1 MRVVVQG
8 VTELKFSER
17 EAQSIGGERRFPR
30 KERVL
35 KVLLMEKPIIRLVTC
50 GSVDDGKSTLIGRL
64 LVETDSVPDDTI
76 DAAKSVRRSGST
88 IRAGE
93 IDFSLLTDGLEAE
106 REQGITIDVAYRS
119 MNLLNGRRLIIADAP
134 GHEQYTRNMAVA
146 ASRSDIA
153 LVLIDAT
160 RGIRT
165 QTLRHL
171 TICSLMGVTKI
182 AVVINKLDGVGYS
195 EQVYNQIREGLVQT
209 VERLEITSL
218 QFIPVSALAGDNV
231 VYSTGAMP
239 WYCGPTLLEYIQE
252 WDIQN
257 AGENLPRLN
266 VQMISRAKN
275 FRGLAGTVVGGK
287 FSVGDEVAVL
297 PSKKTAK
304 ISQISTFGGDLLS
317 AEDGHAVTLVLEPE
331 VDATRGDIVELSTK
345 SSTPADRFATTLVWL
360 GEADLI
366 HSKSYFLISGST
378 QVPAIVTNVKYVLNI
393 NNGEHDA
400 ARVLKTN
407 EIGVVE
413 LATDAPIGLISYGQN
428 RFKGNFILVDRG
440 TMNTVGAGMVTH
452 ALRRSANISEHHYE
466 LDREARAKQKNQRA
480 KVVWLTGLSGSGKSS
495 IANALE
501 KKLFSL
507 GMHSYVLDGDNMR
520 LGLNKDLGFTRE
532 DRAENVRRVSEVAH
546 VLYDAGLITIVA
558 LVSPYAADRSQAR
571 ALFPESDFA
580 EVWVNTPT
588 EVCAQRDP
596 KRLYIKAASGELPNL
611 TGVGQEYQAPEEP
624 ILTLD
629 GTVELDLNV
638 KILVDRIFGS

>member
-1 MRVVVQG
+1 
-8 VTELKFSER
+8 
-17 EAQSIGGERRFPR
+17 
-30 KERVL
+30 
-35 KVLLMEKPIIRLVTC
+35 MEKPIIRLVTC

-64 LVETDSVPDDTI
+64 LVETDSVPDDTV

-88 IRAGE
+88 IKAGE

-134 GHEQYTRNMAVA
+134 GHEQYTRNMSVA
-146 ASRSDIA
+146 ASRADIA
-153 LVLIDAT
+153 LVLVDAT

-182 AVVINKLDGVGYS
+182 AVVINKLDGVDYS
-195 EQVYNQIREGLVQT
+195 ETVFKDIQEGLDET
-209 VERLEITSL
+209 IERLEITNI
-218 QFIPVSALAGDNV
+218 QFVPVSALAGDNV
-231 VYSTGAMP
+231 VYGTENMP
-239 WYCGPTLLEYIQE
+239 WYQGTTLLEYIQE
-252 WDIQN
+252 WDVQES
-257 AGENLPRLN
+257 GENLPSLN
-266 VQMISRAKN
+266 VQMISRAEN
-275 FRGLAGTVVGGK
+275 FRGVAGTVVGGS

-304 ISQISTFGGDLLS
+304 IGRISTFDGNLPS
-317 AEDGHAVTLVLEPE
+317 AEDGKAVTLVLEPD
-331 VDATRGDIVELSTK
+331 VDATRGDVIELS
-345 SSTPADRFATTLVWL
+345 SRASLPADRFAATLVWL
-360 GEADLI
+360 GETDLI

-378 QVPAIVTNVKYVLNI
+378 QVPSIVTNIRHVLNI

-413 LATDAPIGLISYGQN
+413 LATDAPIALVPYKQN
-428 RFKGNFILVDRG
+428 RFKGNFILVDRA

-466 LDREARAKQKNQRA
+466 IDREARAAQKNQKA
-480 KVVWLTGLSGSGKSS
+480 KVIWLTGLSGSGKST

-507 GMHSYVLDGDNMR
+507 GMHAYVLDGDNMR

-546 VLYDAGLITIVA
+546 NLYNAGLITIVA
-558 LVSPYAADRSQAR
+558 LVSPYAEDRAQAKS
-571 ALFPESDFA
+571 LFPEGDFA
-580 EVWVNTPT
+580 EVWVKTSP
-588 EVCAQRDP
+588 ELCAERDP
-596 KRLYIKAASGELPNL
+596 KGLYKKAAAGELPNL
-611 TGVGQEYQAPEEP
+611 TGIGQEYEAPEASE
-624 ILTLD
+624 LVLD
-629 GTVELDLNV
+629 GAGAVDGLVGLLV
-638 KILVDRIFGS
+638 KKFFS

>member
-1 MRVVVQG
+1 
-8 VTELKFSER
+8 
-17 EAQSIGGERRFPR
+17 
-30 KERVL
+30 
-35 KVLLMEKPIIRLVTC
+35 MEKPIIRLVTC

-64 LVETDSVPDDTI
+64 LVETDSVPDDTV

-88 IRAGE
+88 IKSGE

-146 ASRSDIA
+146 ASRADIA
-153 LVLIDAT
+153 LVLVDAT

-182 AVVINKLDGVGYS
+182 AVVINKLDGVDYS
-195 EQVYNQIREGLVQT
+195 EKVFMDIEEGLKET
-209 VERLEITSL
+209 IERLEITSI
-218 QFIPVSALAGDNV
+218 QFVPVSALAGDNV
-231 VYSTGAMP
+231 VYGTENMT
-239 WYCGPTLLEYIQE
+239 WYQGPTLLEFIQE
-252 WDIQN
+252 WDVQVS
-257 AGENLPRLN
+257 GENLPRLN
-266 VQMISRAKN
+266 VQMISRAEN
-275 FRGLAGTVVGGK
+275 FRGVAGTIVGGS
-287 FSVGDEVAVL
+287 FSVGDDVAVL

-304 ISQISTFGGDLLS
+304 IGQISTFDGDLRS
-317 AEDGHAVTLVLEPE
+317 AKDGKAVTLVLEPD
-331 VDATRGDIVELSTK
+331 VDATRGDVIELAAK
-345 SSTPADRFATTLVWL
+345 ASSPADRFAATVVWL
-360 GEADLI
+360 GETELI

-378 QVPAIVTNVKYVLNI
+378 QVPAIVTNIRHVLNI
-393 NNGEHDA
+393 NNGKHDA

-413 LATDAPIGLISYGQN
+413 LATDSPIALVPYKQN
-428 RFKGNFILVDRG
+428 RFKGNFILVDRA

-452 ALRRSANISEHHYE
+452 ALRRSANISEHRYE
-466 LDREARAKQKNQRA
+466 IDREARAAQKNQKA
-480 KVVWLTGLSGSGKSS
+480 KVIWLTGLSGSGKST

-546 VLYDAGLITIVA
+546 SLYEAGLITIVA
-558 LVSPYAADRSQAR
+558 LVSPYAEDRAQAK
-571 ALFPESDFA
+571 ALFPDGEFA
-580 EVWVNTPT
+580 EVWVKTPAA
-588 EVCAQRDP
+588 VCAERDP
-596 KRLYIKAASGELPNL
+596 KGLYKKAAAGQLPNL
-611 TGVGQEYQAPEEP
+611 TGVGQDYESPDSAD
-624 ILTLD
+624 LTLD
-629 GTVELDLNV
+629 GRDP
-638 KILVDRIFGS
+638 VDQIVNQLCQRFFV